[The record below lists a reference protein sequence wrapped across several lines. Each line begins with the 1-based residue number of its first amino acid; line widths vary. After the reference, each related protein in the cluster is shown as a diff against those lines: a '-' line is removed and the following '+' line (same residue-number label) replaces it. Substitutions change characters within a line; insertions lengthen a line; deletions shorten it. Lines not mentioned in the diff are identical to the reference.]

1 MNNDTIVYAP
11 QCPRC
16 GGFIPSNQRP
26 GEYMGA
32 LSRADNHTYVCSA
45 CGTEEAMEDF
55 IGRSLTTPDQWP
67 VSNPAFDDPAFDGAI
82 MRRIEAEAIV
92 QTGKVRFAET
102 ARTVERR
109 AVAVDDNIDGKRYE
123 RIIAQEKNQ

>member
-1 MNNDTIVYAP
+1 MDNDTIVHAP

-45 CGTEEAMEDF
+45 CGTEEAMIQFSRDGF
-55 IGRSLTTPDQWP
+55 VYPPDTWPLTQHPHHP
-67 VSNPAFDDPAFDGAI
+67 VGQCSERHD
-82 MRRIEAEAIV
+82 EAEAIV
-92 QTGKVRFAET
+92 QTGKVRFA
-102 ARTVERR
+102 
-109 AVAVDDNIDGKRYE
+109 
-123 RIIAQEKNQ
+123 